1 MLSEETQANR
11 GKFGRAALA
20 IASIASGTSLVAIV
34 IGVSLILTGYQNKT
48 LNYFIGALVLTCGF
62 FQLLAIPIGVIGLFE
77 RSKSKRPAWI
87 AITLSSVIFAITF
100 SLIITGMHRVSG
112 N

>member
-1 MLSEETQANR
+1 MISEEAQPKR
-11 GKFGRAALA
+11 GKFGRAALT

-34 IGVSLILTGYQNKT
+34 TGVSLLLAGHQDKS
-48 LNYFIGALVLTCGF
+48 LNYFIGVLVLLCGF

-77 RSKSKRPAWI
+77 SSSSKRPAWI
-87 AITLSSVIFAITF
+87 AIILSSVIFAITF
-100 SLIITGMHRVSG
+100 SLIIAGMHRVSG